1 MFVLGDNVT
10 LYVHQVKVAIA
21 PQTFEVNV
29 KPFLLGLDVT
39 DSFVSVHLFYVLYVS
54 ESQGTKQLLP
64 ARAGSLRCVLLL
76 RKFVL
81 LGLWLFVSEM
91 WHGTVKCECYSHS
104 ILPSLVE
111 TLVLLFCSDRA
122 SEPESDVHSRCLF
135 PTDFTD
141 LHG

>member
-64 ARAGSLRCVLLL
+64 DLQAVCD
-76 RKFVL
+76 
-81 LGLWLFVSEM
+81 VSF
-91 WHGTVKCECYSHS
+91 S
-104 ILPSLVE
+104 
-111 TLVLLFCSDRA
+111 
-122 SEPESDVHSRCLF
+122 
-135 PTDFTD
+135 
-141 LHG
+141 